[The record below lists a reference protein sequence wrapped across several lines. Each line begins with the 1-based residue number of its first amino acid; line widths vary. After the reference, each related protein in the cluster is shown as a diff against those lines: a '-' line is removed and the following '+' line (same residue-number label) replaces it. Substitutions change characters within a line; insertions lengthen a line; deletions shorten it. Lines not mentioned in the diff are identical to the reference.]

1 MVSSG
6 RPSEV
11 ANISIHHK
19 GGGVEEK
26 RKERTY
32 LDDLVPTGRDDDG
45 DNGVGGESD
54 TRDPFRVT
62 IVNNVE
68 LALSE
73 GVP

>member
-1 MVSSG
+1 MGEGKVL
-6 RPSEV
+6 
-11 ANISIHHK
+11 
-19 GGGVEEK
+19 K
-26 RKERTY
+26 RETH
-32 LDDLVPTGRDDDG
+32 LDDLIPTGRDDDG

>member
-1 MVSSG
+1 V
-6 RPSEV
+6 E
-11 ANISIHHK
+11 
-19 GGGVEEK
+19 GGWRWK
-26 RKERTY
+26 KTH
-32 LDDLVPTGRDDDG
+32 LDDLVPTSGNNDG
-45 DNGVGGESD
+45 DDGVGGESD